1 MYLMVKIT
9 KSEKQEILKRY
20 PDMTFV
26 RTMIADSKRHHYY
39 MVEKPGPMAL
49 LQKLRGFEP
58 DKKQSN
64 KRRGYNRNKKG
75 AAND

>member
-1 MYLMVKIT
+1 MVKVT
-9 KSEKQEILKRY
+9 KSEKMEILKRY

-49 LQKLRGFEP
+49 LQRLRGTAPE
-58 DKKQSN
+58 KKQGG
-64 KRRGYNRNKKG
+64 RRRNDTWKKG
-75 AAND
+75 RGA